1 MNHSKLLLFVF
12 VLVCLCCTACTT
24 DKDTRQVIDMN
35 TKWAF
40 FRGDVE
46 NGAAA
51 DADVT
56 AWMPVSLPHIMQLE
70 TKHCGGNSIY
80 DGVGWYRRYFKMPAQ
95 ARDKRV
101 VVEFEGVMTNCEV
114 YLNGEKITEHHGG
127 YMGFVADITDRIDR
141 KGTNVLAVR
150 VSAEYDKLTPDD
162 MVIVD
167 LEGNKIEGKYN
178 PSSDTATHV
187 ELYKAFSKIGG
198 IVHTHSPWATSWA
211 QAGRGIPCYGTTH
224 ADYMYGEI
232 PCVRCL
238 TKEEIEG
245 AYEKNTGVLIADYFK
260 DKDYEAVPAVLCK
273 NHGPFT
279 WGKDGHEAVHNAVVL
294 EEVAKMAARCEMINP
309 RVQPAPQELQDKHY
323 YRKHGVNAYYGQG
336 K

>member
-1 MNHSKLLLFVF
+1 M
-12 VLVCLCCTACTT
+12 
-24 DKDTRQVIDMN
+24 
-35 TKWAF
+35 
-40 FRGDVE
+40 
-46 NGAAA
+46 
-51 DADVT
+51 
-56 AWMPVSLPHIMQLE
+56 LE
-70 TKHCGGNSIY
+70 ELK
-80 DGVGWYRRYFKMPAQ
+80 
-95 ARDKRV
+95 KRV
-101 VVEFEGVMTNCEV
+101 YEANM
-114 YLNGEKITEHHGG
+114 LLPKHGLVTFTWG
-127 YMGFVADITDRIDR
+127 NVSEIDR
-141 KGTNVLAVR
+141 ETGYFAIKPSGVD
-150 VSAEYDKLTPDD
+150 YDKLTPDD

-323 YRKHGVNAYYGQG
+323 YRKHGVNGVSSYIDWIVTSEEAGAEKPAGRFFDLCAQKAGAAPSQCAFIGDSLEKDVEGALKNGFKGVWYHKNPTEDEKRSYPVIDSFCGCIQDDRICLG
-336 K
+336 KEILI